1 MELYLSVCLVVSE
14 GMCRRQAEKHFN
26 ISRDRMAKIAAYS
39 TPPGYQWRTPIEH
52 WLDDDLKMP
61 RKPRHTA
68 KRVFDQ
74 LRDKCG
80 LTGGYAIIMDNMGE
94 WNPRR

>member
-26 ISRDRMAKIAAYS
+26 ISGDRMAKIAAYS
-39 TPPGYQWRTPIEH
+39 TPPGYQWRTPIRRPKLDTFVSAIEH

-80 LTGGYAIIMDNMGE
+80 LTGG
-94 WNPRR
+94 